1 MEVDREQVSVVG
13 DSGIYG
19 IPPLVAAAHELKS
32 PLALMRQMALALESG
47 DCSQKEIEILARRMT
62 LTSERALRLTAD
74 LTRAARLE
82 DSLFVTE
89 PINPLT
95 LLEDIADELEPL
107 YRARGKNL
115 LVTRRRR
122 QQLAVANHDLL
133 RRIIVNFV
141 DNALHYSTLDTP
153 VRLSSQVVNGI
164 VRMGVRDYGPALP
177 NGVWKK
183 VNDNLG
189 VKAQVLHAR
198 PESSGLGMYVAG
210 KFAQAMGAKIGDTR
224 HRDGVTFY
232 VDLHASTQMRLL

>member
-1 MEVDREQVSVVG
+1 MAVDREQVSVVG

-122 QQLAVANHDLL
+122 QLLAVANHDLL

-210 KFAQAMGAKIGDTR
+210 KFAQAMGAKIGATR